1 MGIDYQNGRMTHT
14 IICPTCS
21 GKGRKLLGKAYS
33 ETLTALEQLGG
44 SGSCEQ
50 IKDALKASGLLNG
63 SYENTVIHKRM
74 SRLEGMGLVRK
85 KARVE
90 PEQVDSEATQKVWL
104 YEKVMRQP
112 GRSRT

>member
-1 MGIDYQNGRMTHT
+1 MGIDYHNGRMTHT

-33 ETLTALEQLGG
+33 ETLTALENLGG

-50 IKDALKASGLLNG
+50 IKDALKSSGLLNG

-90 PEQVDSEATQKVWL
+90 PKQVDSEATQKVWL
-104 YEKVMRQP
+104 YERTKSN
-112 GRSRT
+112 RSRN